1 MLVSAGMSWLMP
13 EYDRTLR
20 EQPCQHHQDGVSYHG
35 VQLFREFY
43 GSSLQRVIRSMVFFD
58 FLFAGVGK
66 GTLKVNAIH
75 FSDIL

>member
-1 MLVSAGMSWLMP
+1 MP

-20 EQPCQHHQDGVSYHG
+20 EQPRQHHQDGVPYHC
-35 VQLFREFY
+35 VQLFREFC
-43 GSSLQRVIRSMVFFD
+43 GSGSQRVIPSMVFFD